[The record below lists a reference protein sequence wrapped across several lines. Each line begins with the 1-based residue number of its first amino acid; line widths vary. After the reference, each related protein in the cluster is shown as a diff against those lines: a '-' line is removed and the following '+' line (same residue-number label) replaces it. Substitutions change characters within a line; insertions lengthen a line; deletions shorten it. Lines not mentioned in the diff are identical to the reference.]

1 MTLFVSLL
9 ASLVDCLKFSRPVIF
24 ASAPASFVRF
34 LRQVDRRLA
43 CLLGTEYGTYGC
55 TAGYGIETHTVEDLF
70 QIVAGNELDIDSGD
84 IGGSKHLRAIGSP
97 AGRLQTELAQL
108 AEIDLLP
115 VAQGLD
121 HILDHTDQHR

>member
-1 MTLFVSLL
+1 M
-9 ASLVDCLKFSRPVIF
+9 CIR
-24 ASAPASFVRF
+24 
-34 LRQVDRRLA
+34 DR
-43 CLLGTEYGTYGC
+43 YGC